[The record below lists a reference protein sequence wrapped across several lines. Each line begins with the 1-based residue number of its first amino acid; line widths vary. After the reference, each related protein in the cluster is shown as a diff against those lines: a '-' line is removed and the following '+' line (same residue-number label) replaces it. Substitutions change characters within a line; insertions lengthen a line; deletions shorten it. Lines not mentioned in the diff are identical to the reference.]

1 MLAAAVRTEVS
12 YWGVSATPLATEAF
26 IEALGA
32 HQITYAHAAVTFTV
46 NASGANLICF
56 ARPQHF
62 GPTIF
67 SVGGFVGGFVLFASG
82 ISVTNTLGIVLP
94 YNLYT
99 SVTPGLGLTTVT
111 ASSAP

>member
-12 YWGVSATPLATEAF
+12 YWGVSTTPLSTEAF
-26 IEALGA
+26 IEGLGA

-46 NASGANLICF
+46 NASGANKIYF
-56 ARPQHF
+56 GRPGHF
-62 GPTIF
+62 GATIF
-67 SVGGFVGGFVLFASG
+67 SVGGFVGGFILFASG

-94 YNLYT
+94 YNLYE
-99 SVTPGLGLTTVT
+99 SVSAGLGVTTVT